1 MTTIVGGIYTYS
13 KQSNLLNP
21 NGNNTAIIIV
31 VNEYKCFVTS
41 QQEINKIFRCK
52 VLTNQQI
59 NDFIEIQD
67 GKFFLISLDI
77 LDSEFF
83 INGYLGVITNDNLKK
98 LKKNGI

>member
-1 MTTIVGGIYTYS
+1 LTTIVGGIYTYS

-31 VNEYKCFVTS
+31 VNEYKCVVTS

-59 NDFIEIQD
+59 N
-67 GKFFLISLDI
+67 KLMISLKFKMEN
-77 LDSEFF
+77 SF
-83 INGYLGVITNDNLKK
+83 
-98 LKKNGI
+98 